1 MDRKRLAWALV
12 ALGAVLAA
20 LSALADPLSIGE
32 GGGIG
37 YKQVTGMVVGGVLV
51 AAGLVFVVLARRTA
65 ESQQTEL

>member
-1 MDRKRLAWALV
+1 MDWKRLAWALV

-51 AAGLVFVVLARRTA
+51 VAGLVFVVMARRTA
-65 ESQQTEL
+65 ESQEADL

>member
-12 ALGAVLAA
+12 ALGAALAA
-20 LSALADPLSIGE
+20 LSALADPLGIGE

-51 AAGLVFVVLARRTA
+51 AAGLVLVVVARRTA
-65 ESQQTEL
+65 ESQQTDL